1 MEMDDTHMNL
11 LKDMILDE
19 GKLVTYL
26 TLAKDLCI
34 HINHS
39 KLLMHRFIKSTREG
53 NPKQELNI
61 NFLISG
67 LIDENKVRI
76 TACPEDKLEERKKM
90 FKVVYFIHI
99 YSICKGRQKENSAA
113 LVTITKYDD
122 FNLCPGIIKSQA
134 NVKRSDEE
142 ICILKSRSQKKNV
155 NQVDPQAKKA
165 KQEDKLKPSKSV
177 NEVNGKALK
186 SEPDIDIKKEI
197 ISPKK
202 DLNPKHKPS
211 THKGIAGFFNK
222 QNGISNKKENKITV
236 DLKATSHKAADVSK
250 TEQDAVNDIM
260 DVDDQEE
267 MEVKKEARNESI
279 MNDNKIL
286 NNIKKH
292 SKVDKKRKRVLRV
305 SDSDS
310 EEENDPFVAEENK
323 EIAPESD
330 EEIPPTPVANNLK
343 ITSGIVNPRK
353 KRKVIDKTYMSDDGY
368 IITKREEVYESCSDS
383 ESVNKEVSIKKEI
396 KEEKL
401 QISPKTKPKDVKNS
415 PKKKKA
421 SPPQKGKQ
429 ATLMNFF
436 KKK

>member
-34 HINHS
+34 HINNS
-39 KLLMHRFIKSTREG
+39 KLLMHSFIKSTREG
-53 NPKQELNI
+53 NPKLELNI

-67 LIDENKVRI
+67 LIDENKVRV
-76 TACPEDKLEERKKM
+76 TVCSEDKLEEHKKT
-90 FKVVYFIHI
+90 FKVVYFIHV
-99 YSICKGRQKENSAA
+99 YSISKGRSKENSAA
-113 LVTITKYDD
+113 LVSVIKYDD

-134 NVKRSDEE
+134 SIKRSDVE
-142 ICILKSRSQKKNV
+142 IGILKSSSQKKIV
-155 NQVDPQAKKA
+155 NRVDPQPKKA
-165 KQEDKLKPSKSV
+165 KQEDKLKPLKNV
-177 NEVNGKALK
+177 HEINGKALK

-202 DLNPKHKPS
+202 DFKPNNKPS
-211 THKGIAGFFNK
+211 SHKGIAGFFNK
-222 QNGISNKKENKITV
+222 QNGIGNKKENKITV
-236 DLKATSHKAADVSK
+236 DLKATSQKAADVSK
-250 TEQDAVNDIM
+250 TEQNALNDKM
-260 DVDDQEE
+260 DVDNQEE
-267 MEVKKEARNESI
+267 TEVKKEARKENM

-323 EIAPESD
+323 EIANESD

-353 KRKVIDKTYMSDDGY
+353 KRKVVDKTYMSDDGY

-383 ESVNKEVSIKKEI
+383 ESVDKEVSIKKEI

-401 QISPKTKPKDVKNS
+401 QISPKTKPKEVKNS
-415 PKKKKA
+415 PKKKKV